1 MSTPDWTVIERTQ
14 DANRLSDALGAA
26 SEHTEAEAYLRRE
39 FLVAAMSDSITEP
52 AAFAPIF
59 KDTRQRVDGYYVKRH
74 PTLGEVLFESLDYET
89 GPQFDEV
96 FQILCEVA
104 RDGNEKAKALIGRMA
119 DKWASMNCEE

>member
-39 FLVAAMSDSITEP
+39 FLVAAMSGDMKRP
-52 AAFAPIF
+52 AMFAPLRT
-59 KDTRQRVDGYYVKRH
+59 DYRLLAKRH
-74 PTLGEVLFESLDYET
+74 QTVGEVLQESLDYRN

-119 DKWASMNCEE
+119 DKWASMNVEE

>member
-1 MSTPDWTVIERTQ
+1 MSTPDWTVIERLQ

-39 FLVAAMSDSITEP
+39 FIVAAMAGDMTKL
-52 AAFAPIF
+52 AMFAPTVTDY
-59 KDTRQRVDGYYVKRH
+59 KNGGKRYQRV
-74 PTLGEVLFESLDYET
+74 GEVLSESLDYRN

-104 RDGNEKAKALIGRMA
+104 LDGNEKANELIGRMA
-119 DKWASMNCEE
+119 DKWVYMNCEE

>member
-1 MSTPDWTVIERTQ
+1 MNAPDWTVIERTQ

-39 FLVAAMSDSITEP
+39 FIVAAMAGDMKRL
-52 AAFAPIF
+52 AMFAPLCT
-59 KDTRQRVDGYYVKRH
+59 DYSLLAKRY
-74 PTLGEVLFESLDYET
+74 PTVGEVLQESLDYKT

-104 RDGNEKAKALIGRMA
+104 REGNEKAKALIGRMA
-119 DKWASMNCEE
+119 DKWVQMNVEE